1 MWTLGT
7 MSQTK
12 VEADAAW
19 YAHLHMSI
27 GVSAYALLWARIL
40 WRVAAGHP
48 DPHPGQSAVLFPV
61 AKYFH
66 YFFLV
71 AIGIMLLS
79 GPLMVWSSGD
89 AVEVFAF
96 TIPSP
101 FTAWRGL
108 HDLLRRVH
116 GVTATVIIL
125 GAILHILAAL
135 KHIVI
140 NRDGTFDKI
149 MIADGA
155 ERSESVIAMEFLTW
169 LEQTEFSTW
178 MRESDWGHPIG
189 LCFHAVGMGLVVG
202 ISFMFCAR
210 VLGYAKSFPLGAF
223 DQLFGLGWFGFA
235 MNAASGIV
243 LLIADPRRM
252 PFTPAFLIKMVLI
265 VFAGLSLWALS
276 RALEGTA

>member
-1 MWTLGT
+1 VRWRDTRSGYGWVSIALHWLVAALVLTMWTLGT
-7 MSQTK
+7 MSQTD

-27 GVSAYALLWARIL
+27 GVSAYVLLCARIL
-40 WRVAAGHP
+40 WRFAVGHP
-48 DPHPGQSAVLFPV
+48 DPHPGQSALLFPI

-66 YFFLV
+66 YLLLL
-71 AIGIMLLS
+71 AIGVMLVS
-79 GPLMVWSSGD
+79 GPLMAWSGGD

-101 FTAWRGL
+101 FAAWREL

-155 ERSESVIAMEFLTW
+155 PRDDVATGSE
-169 LEQTEFSTW
+169 
-178 MRESDWGHPIG
+178 
-189 LCFHAVGMGLVVG
+189 
-202 ISFMFCAR
+202 
-210 VLGYAKSFPLGAF
+210 AKA
-223 DQLFGLGWFGFA
+223 
-235 MNAASGIV
+235 
-243 LLIADPRRM
+243 
-252 PFTPAFLIKMVLI
+252 
-265 VFAGLSLWALS
+265 
-276 RALEGTA
+276 

>member
-1 MWTLGT
+1 VRWRDTRSGYGWVSIALHWLAAALVLTMWTIGT
-7 MSQTK
+7 MSQTD

-27 GVSAYALLWARIL
+27 GASAYALLWGRIL
-40 WRVAAGHP
+40 WRFTLGHP
-48 DPHPGQSAVLFPV
+48 DPHAGQSAVLFPV

-66 YFFLV
+66 YLFLI

-79 GPLMVWSSGD
+79 GPLMVWSGGD
-89 AVEVFAF
+89 AIEVFAF

-101 FTAWRGL
+101 FAALREL

-155 ERSESVIAMEFLTW
+155 AQSDVATGSE
-169 LEQTEFSTW
+169 
-178 MRESDWGHPIG
+178 
-189 LCFHAVGMGLVVG
+189 
-202 ISFMFCAR
+202 
-210 VLGYAKSFPLGAF
+210 AKA
-223 DQLFGLGWFGFA
+223 
-235 MNAASGIV
+235 
-243 LLIADPRRM
+243 
-252 PFTPAFLIKMVLI
+252 
-265 VFAGLSLWALS
+265 
-276 RALEGTA
+276 